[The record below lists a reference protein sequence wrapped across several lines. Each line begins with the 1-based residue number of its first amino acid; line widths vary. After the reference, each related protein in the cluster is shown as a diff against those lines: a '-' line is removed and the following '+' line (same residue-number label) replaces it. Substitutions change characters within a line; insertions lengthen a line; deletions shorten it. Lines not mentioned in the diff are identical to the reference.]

1 MQTSLQSDSVM
12 RFFIT
17 TENLRGRLDAF
28 SRLKALFE
36 RSELLIPT
44 RGTSQKKIPS
54 VCGCVCST
62 NLGFSVGKIVLVLV
76 VGYQRAPGTS
86 EKKEERLVS
95 ASASLPTAGS
105 ALPPVGRAT
114 PLLWC
119 SDVNIKQ

>member
-54 VCGCVCST
+54 VCGCV
-62 NLGFSVGKIVLVLV
+62 F
-76 VGYQRAPGTS
+76 
-86 EKKEERLVS
+86 
-95 ASASLPTAGS
+95 
-105 ALPPVGRAT
+105 
-114 PLLWC
+114 
-119 SDVNIKQ
+119 D